1 MNQHQASRTQLIPS
15 VDYEAPCAAE
25 ITRYD
30 QEHFVTYARLL
41 DAEADRAD
49 WRDVVRLVLRRNPD
63 ADPARSRKCWQ
74 SHLERARWIASAG
87 YQQLIAR
94 VAAHQA

>member
-1 MNQHQASRTQLIPS
+1 MTQALHTQLIPK
-15 VDYEAPCAAE
+15 VDDEAPCAAE

-41 DAEADRAD
+41 DAEAERAN

-63 ADPARSRKCWQ
+63 TEPTLSRRCWQ
-74 SHLERARWIASAG
+74 SHLDRARWIATAG
-87 YQQLIAR
+87 YQQLVTR
-94 VAAHQA
+94 AAAKQA